1 MYSATFRQFS
11 WHARMQEEFVNVGK
25 VSSVNFY
32 PLKSCRGISI
42 TEANCSEYGVDLDR
56 QWAILDGEGRIVTL
70 RSKEVLAH
78 IMPSVDGEQL
88 KIEAPG
94 MQPLFLPLK
103 IDESQAQV
111 VDVEL
116 FGLPGSAVRVGKE
129 ADEWFS
135 KYMGK
140 PHTLVTFCKSICKPR
155 SLLDHKVHGKKP
167 FVSNRDKVAFAD
179 GCPYL
184 LISENSLKEVN
195 KHCTKFECTMQRFRP
210 NIVVSGCEA
219 FAEDTWKQLKIG
231 TASFRCL
238 HRCGRCILPNV
249 DPETGIRD
257 KQEPLK
263 SLRSFRL
270 VPKED
275 DPSFGNSPTL
285 GRNLGIQ
292 ICGNIKVGDDV
303 FALL

>member
-1 MYSATFRQFS
+1 MR
-11 WHARMQEEFVNVGK
+11 VGE
-25 VSSVNFY
+25 VSSINFY
-32 PLKSCRGISI
+32 PLKSCKGLSI
-42 TEANCSEYGVDLDR
+42 RETNCSESGVDYDR
-56 QWAILDGEGRIVTL
+56 QWAILDREGRIVTL
-70 RSKEVLAH
+70 RSKEALAL
-78 IMPSVDGEQL
+78 IAPSIDGNQL

-94 MQPLFLPLK
+94 MLPLVLPLT
-103 IDESQAQV
+103 IDESNAQV

-116 FGLPGSAVRVGKE
+116 FGIAGSAVLVGKD

-135 KYMGK
+135 KYMGER
-140 PHTLVTFCKSICKPR
+140 HSLVVFNKSLCKPR
-155 SLLDHKVHGKKP
+155 SLLDHRIHGSRP
-167 FVSNRDKVAFAD
+167 YVSERDKVAFAD

-195 KHCTKFECTMQRFRP
+195 KHCTKFQSTMQRFRP

-219 FAEDTWKQLKIG
+219 FAEDTWKHLKIG
-231 TASFRCL
+231 TAVFRCL

-270 VPKED
+270 VSKDD
-275 DPSFGNSPTL
+275 DPSYGKSPTL

-292 ICGNIKVGDDV
+292 VCGCIKVGDAV
-303 FALL
+303 FASM